1 MKKALYVSILS
12 AIVLSSCVPAR
23 KYQDLESKQKE
34 CAEELGKL
42 KSRNAD
48 LETLATEQHEK
59 VVDLGDRVTRLK
71 GDTTVLGK
79 SLRMKERQYDKIDA
93 LNQRIQAQLESLQRG
108 SAIENQRLM
117 TDLNATR
124 LELQKKEDELRL
136 LEIELNQKK
145 LDLDKLSLDLAAREK
160 RVNELEA
167 LIAQKDAAVK
177 ALKDKVMKALMG
189 FKDKGLT
196 VVQKNGRVYVSMEA
210 KLLFPS
216 GSTAVNSEG
225 KKALVELAKV
235 LQTQSDLDVLVEGH
249 RDSDKMKSSSHPKDN
264 WELSVLRATSVVK
277 IMLNSSSMDP
287 KTITAAGRS
296 MYLPVDENDKA
307 KNRRIEV
314 ILIPKLDELFEMI
327 SNEE

>member
-1 MKKALYVSILS
+1 MKKILCVSIIS
-12 AIVLSSCVPAR
+12 AFILASCVPAR

-34 CAEELGKL
+34 CAEELDKL

-59 VVDLGDRVTRLK
+59 VVDLSDRISRLK
-71 GDTTVLGK
+71 GDTAVLGK
-79 SLRMKERQYDKIDA
+79 SLRMKEKQYDKIDA
-93 LNQRIQAQLESLQRG
+93 LNQRIQSQLEALQKG

-136 LEIELNQKK
+136 LEMELNQKK
-145 LDLDKLSLDLAAREK
+145 LDLDRLSLDLASREK

-177 ALKDKVMKALMG
+177 ALKDKVMNALMG

-216 GSTAVNSEG
+216 GSTAVNAEG

-235 LQTQSDLDVLVEGH
+235 LQEQSDLDVLVEGH
-249 RDSDKMKSSSHPKDN
+249 TDSDKMKSSSHPQDN

-277 IMLNSSSMDP
+277 IMLGASSIDP

-296 MYLPVDENDKA
+296 MYLPIDENDKA

-314 ILIPKLDELFEMI
+314 ILTPKLDELFEMI
-327 SNEE
+327 SNE

>member
-1 MKKALYVSILS
+1 MKRALYISILS
-12 AIVLSSCVPAR
+12 TIILSSCVPAR

-34 CAEELGKL
+34 CAEELDKL

-59 VVDLGDRVTRLK
+59 VVDLSDRVSRLK

-93 LNQRIQAQLESLQRG
+93 LNQRIQSQLESLQRG

-136 LEIELNQKK
+136 LEMELNQKK
-145 LDLDKLSLDLAAREK
+145 LDLDRLSLDLAAREK

-177 ALKDKVMKALMG
+177 ALKDKVMNALMG

-235 LQTQSDLDVLVEGH
+235 LQSQSDLDVLVEGH
-249 RDSDKMKSSSHPKDN
+249 TDTDKMKSSSHPKDN

-277 IMLNSSSMDP
+277 IMLSNSSMDP

-314 ILIPKLDELFEMI
+314 ILIPKLDELFDMI
-327 SNEE
+327 SNE

>member
-1 MKKALYVSILS
+1 
-12 AIVLSSCVPAR
+12 
-23 KYQDLESKQKE
+23 
-34 CAEELGKL
+34 
-42 KSRNAD
+42 
-48 LETLATEQHEK
+48 
-59 VVDLGDRVTRLK
+59 
-71 GDTTVLGK
+71 
-79 SLRMKERQYDKIDA
+79 MKEKQYDKIDA
-93 LNQRIQAQLESLQRG
+93 LNQRIQLQLESLQKG

-117 TDLNATR
+117 ADLDATR

-136 LEIELNQKK
+136 LATELSQKK
-145 LDLDKLSLDLAAREK
+145 LDLDRLSLDLAAREK

-177 ALKDKVMKALMG
+177 ALKDKIMKALMG

-235 LQTQSDLDVLVEGH
+235 LQEQSDLDVLVEGH
-249 RDSDKMKSSSHPKDN
+249 TDSDKMKSSTHPEDN

-277 IMLNSSSMDP
+277 IMLKNSSIAP

-296 MYLPVDENDKA
+296 MYLPIDENDKA

-314 ILIPKLDELFEMI
+314 ILTPKLDELFEMI
-327 SNEE
+327 SNE

>member
-1 MKKALYVSILS
+1 MKNILYVSIIL
-12 AIVLSSCVPAR
+12 AFILASCVPAR

-34 CAEELGKL
+34 CSEELDKI

-59 VVDLGDRVTRLK
+59 VVDLSDRVSRLK

-79 SLRMKERQYDKIDA
+79 SLRMKEKQYDKIDA
-93 LNQRIQAQLESLQRG
+93 LNQRIQSQLESLQKG

-117 TDLNATR
+117 TDLDATR
-124 LELQKKEDELRL
+124 LKLQKKEDELRL
-136 LEIELNQKK
+136 LEMELSQKK

-177 ALKDKVMKALMG
+177 ALKDKVMNALMG

-235 LQTQSDLDVLVEGH
+235 LQEQSDLDVLVEGH
-249 RDSDKMKSSSHPKDN
+249 TDSDKMKSSSHPKDN

-277 IMLNSSSMDP
+277 IMLSSSTMDP

-296 MYLPVDENDKA
+296 MYLPLDENDKA

-327 SNEE
+327 SNE

>member
-1 MKKALYVSILS
+1 MKKTLYISVISAFIL
-12 AIVLSSCVPAR
+12 ASCVPAR
-23 KYQDLESKQKE
+23 KYQELESKQKE
-34 CAEELGKL
+34 CSDELDKL

-59 VVDLGDRVTRLK
+59 VVDLSERVSRLK
-71 GDTTVLGK
+71 GDTTLLGK
-79 SLRMKERQYDKIDA
+79 SLRMKEKQYDKIDA
-93 LNQRIQAQLESLQRG
+93 LNQRIQLQLESLQKG

-117 TDLNATR
+117 ADLNATR

-136 LEIELNQKK
+136 LEMELSQKK
-145 LDLDKLSLDLAAREK
+145 LDLDRLSLDLAAREK

-177 ALKDKVMKALMG
+177 ALKDKVMNALMG
-189 FKDKGLT
+189 FKDKGLS

-216 GSTAVNSEG
+216 GSTAVNAEG

-235 LQTQSDLDVLVEGH
+235 LQEQSDLDVLVEGH
-249 RDSDKMKSSSHPKDN
+249 TDSDKMKSSAHPEDN

-277 IMLNSSSMDP
+277 IMLTSSSIDP

-296 MYLPVDENDKA
+296 MYLPIDENDKA

-314 ILIPKLDELFEMI
+314 ILTPKLDELFDMI
-327 SNEE
+327 SNE

>member
-1 MKKALYVSILS
+1 MKKTIYVTILS
-12 AIVLSSCVPAR
+12 AIILASCVPAR

-34 CAEELGKL
+34 CSEELDKL

-59 VVDLGDRVTRLK
+59 VVDLSDRTSRLK
-71 GDTTVLGK
+71 GDTAVLGK

-93 LNQRIQAQLESLQRG
+93 LNQRIQSQLESLQKG

-136 LEIELNQKK
+136 LETELNQKK
-145 LDLDKLSLDLAAREK
+145 LDLDRISLDLAAREK
-160 RVNELEA
+160 RVNELED

-177 ALKDKVMKALMG
+177 ALKDKVMNALMG

-196 VVQKNGRVYVSMEA
+196 VVQKNRRVYVSMEA

-216 GSTAVNSEG
+216 GSTTVNSEG
-225 KKALVELAKV
+225 KEALVELAKV
-235 LQTQSDLDVLVEGH
+235 LQEQSDLDILVEGH
-249 RDSDKMKSSSHPKDN
+249 TDSDKMKSSSHPEDN

-277 IMLNSSSMDP
+277 IMLSSSSMDP

-296 MYLPVDENDKA
+296 MYLPIDENDKA

-314 ILIPKLDELFEMI
+314 ILTPKLDELFEMI
-327 SNEE
+327 SNE

>member
-1 MKKALYVSILS
+1 MKNTLFVSIIS
-12 AIVLSSCVPAR
+12 AFFLASCVPAR

-34 CAEELGKL
+34 CAEELDKL

-59 VVDLGDRVTRLK
+59 VVDLSDRVSRLK
-71 GDTTVLGK
+71 GDTTLLGK
-79 SLRMKERQYDKIDA
+79 ALRMKERQYDKIDV
-93 LNQRIQAQLESLQRG
+93 LNQRIQSQLEALQKG

-124 LELQKKEDELRL
+124 LELQKKEDELSL
-136 LEIELNQKK
+136 LEMELNQKK
-145 LDLDKLSLDLAAREK
+145 LDLDRLSLDLAAREK

-177 ALKDKVMKALMG
+177 ALKDKVMNALMG

-216 GSTAVNSEG
+216 GSTTVNSEG

-235 LQTQSDLDVLVEGH
+235 LQEQSDLDVLVEGH
-249 RDSDKMKSSSHPKDN
+249 TDSDKMKSSSHPKDN

-277 IMLNSSSMDP
+277 IMLSSSSMDP

-296 MYLPVDENDKA
+296 MYLPIDENDKA

-314 ILIPKLDELFEMI
+314 ILSPKLDELFEMI
-327 SNEE
+327 SNE

>member
-1 MKKALYVSILS
+1 MKNILYISIIS
-12 AIVLSSCVPAR
+12 AIIFSSCVPAR
-23 KYQDLESKQKE
+23 KYQDLETKSKE
-34 CAEELGKL
+34 CSEELNKL

-59 VVDLGDRVTRLK
+59 VVDLSERVSRLK
-71 GDTTVLGK
+71 GDTTLLGK
-79 SLRMKERQYDKIDA
+79 SLRMKERQYDKIDD
-93 LNQRIQAQLESLQRG
+93 LNQRIQAQLESLQKG

-117 TDLNATR
+117 TDLIATR

-136 LEIELNQKK
+136 LEKELNQKK
-145 LDLDKLSLDLAAREK
+145 LDLDQLSLDLAAREK

-177 ALKDKVMKALMG
+177 SLKDKVMNALMG

-235 LQTQSDLDVLVEGH
+235 LQEQSDLDVLVEGH
-249 RDSDKMKSSSHPKDN
+249 TDSDKMKSSSHPKDN

-277 IMLNSSSMDP
+277 IMLSTSTMDP

-296 MYLPVDENDKA
+296 MYLPIDENDKA

-327 SNEE
+327 SNE

>member
-1 MKKALYVSILS
+1 MKKILYVSIIS
-12 AIVLSSCVPAR
+12 AFILASCVPAR

-34 CAEELGKL
+34 CAEELDKL

-59 VVDLGDRVTRLK
+59 VVDLSDRVSRLK
-71 GDTTVLGK
+71 GDTTLLGK
-79 SLRMKERQYDKIDA
+79 ALRMKERQYDKIDV
-93 LNQRIQAQLESLQRG
+93 LNQRIQSQLEALQKG

-124 LELQKKEDELRL
+124 LELQKKEDELSL
-136 LEIELNQKK
+136 LEMELNQKK
-145 LDLDKLSLDLAAREK
+145 LDLDRLSLDLAAREK

-177 ALKDKVMKALMG
+177 ALKDKVMNALMG

-216 GSTAVNSEG
+216 GSTTVNSEG

-235 LQTQSDLDVLVEGH
+235 LQEQSDLDVLVEGH
-249 RDSDKMKSSSHPKDN
+249 TDSDKMKSSSHPKDN

-277 IMLNSSSMDP
+277 IMLSSSSMDP

-296 MYLPVDENDKA
+296 MYLPIDENDKA

-314 ILIPKLDELFEMI
+314 ILTPKLDELFEMI
-327 SNEE
+327 SNE

>member
-1 MKKALYVSILS
+1 MKKILCVSIIS
-12 AIVLSSCVPAR
+12 AFILASCVPAR

-34 CAEELGKL
+34 CAEELDKL

-59 VVDLGDRVTRLK
+59 VVDLSDRISRLK
-71 GDTTVLGK
+71 GDTAVLGK
-79 SLRMKERQYDKIDA
+79 SLRMKEKQYDKIDA
-93 LNQRIQAQLESLQRG
+93 LNQRIQSQLEALQKG

-136 LEIELNQKK
+136 LEMELNQKK
-145 LDLDKLSLDLAAREK
+145 LDLDRLSLDLAAREK

-177 ALKDKVMKALMG
+177 ALKDKVMNALMG

-216 GSTAVNSEG
+216 GSTAVNAEG

-235 LQTQSDLDVLVEGH
+235 LQEQSDLDVLVEGH
-249 RDSDKMKSSSHPKDN
+249 TDSDKMKSSSHPQDN

-277 IMLNSSSMDP
+277 IMLGASSIDP

-296 MYLPVDENDKA
+296 MYLPIDENDKA

-314 ILIPKLDELFEMI
+314 ILTPKLDELFEMI
-327 SNEE
+327 SNE

>member
-1 MKKALYVSILS
+1 MKKTLYVSIISSFIL
-12 AIVLSSCVPAR
+12 ASCVPAR

-34 CAEELGKL
+34 CAEELDKL

-59 VVDLGDRVTRLK
+59 VVDLSDRISRLK
-71 GDTTVLGK
+71 GDTTLLGK

-93 LNQRIQAQLESLQRG
+93 LNQRIQSQLEALQKG

-136 LEIELNQKK
+136 LETELSQKK
-145 LDLDKLSLDLAAREK
+145 LDLDRLSLDLAAREK

-177 ALKDKVMKALMG
+177 ALKDKVMNALMG
-189 FKDKGLT
+189 FQDKGLT

-216 GSTAVNSEG
+216 GSTTVNSEG

-235 LQTQSDLDVLVEGH
+235 LQEQSDLDVLVEGH
-249 RDSDKMKSSSHPKDN
+249 TDSDKMKSSSHPKDN

-277 IMLNSSSMDP
+277 IMLSSSTIDP

-296 MYLPVDENDKA
+296 MYLPIDENDKA

-327 SNEE
+327 SNE

>member
-1 MKKALYVSILS
+1 MKKILCVSIIS
-12 AIVLSSCVPAR
+12 AFILASCVPAR

-34 CAEELGKL
+34 CAEELDKL

-59 VVDLGDRVTRLK
+59 VVDLSDRISRLK
-71 GDTTVLGK
+71 GDTAVLGK
-79 SLRMKERQYDKIDA
+79 SLRMKEKQYDKIDA
-93 LNQRIQAQLESLQRG
+93 LNQRIQSQLEALQKG

-136 LEIELNQKK
+136 LEMELNQKK
-145 LDLDKLSLDLAAREK
+145 LDLDRLSLDLAAREK

-177 ALKDKVMKALMG
+177 ALKDKVMNALMG

-216 GSTAVNSEG
+216 GSTTVNAEG

-235 LQTQSDLDVLVEGH
+235 LQEQSDLDVLVEGH
-249 RDSDKMKSSSHPKDN
+249 TDSDKMKSSSHPQDN

-277 IMLNSSSMDP
+277 IMLSASSMDP

-296 MYLPVDENDKA
+296 MYLPIDENDKA

-314 ILIPKLDELFEMI
+314 ILTPKLDELFEMI
-327 SNEE
+327 SNE

>member
-1 MKKALYVSILS
+1 MKKTLYISVISTFIL
-12 AIVLSSCVPAR
+12 ASCVPAR
-23 KYQDLESKQKE
+23 KYQDLESKQQE
-34 CAEELGKL
+34 CSDELDKL

-59 VVDLGDRVTRLK
+59 VVDLSERVSRLK
-71 GDTTVLGK
+71 GDTTLLGK
-79 SLRMKERQYDKIDA
+79 SLRMKEKQYDKIDA
-93 LNQRIQAQLESLQRG
+93 LNQRIQLQLESLQKG

-117 TDLNATR
+117 ADLNATR

-136 LEIELNQKK
+136 LEMELSQKK
-145 LDLDKLSLDLAAREK
+145 LDLDRLSLDLAAREK

-177 ALKDKVMKALMG
+177 ALKDKVMNALMG
-189 FKDKGLT
+189 FKDKGLS

-216 GSTAVNSEG
+216 GSTSVNAEG
-225 KKALVELAKV
+225 EKALVELAKV
-235 LQTQSDLDVLVEGH
+235 LQEQSDLDVLVEGH
-249 RDSDKMKSSSHPKDN
+249 TDSDKMKSSTHPEDN

-277 IMLNSSSMDP
+277 IMLTSSSIDP

-296 MYLPVDENDKA
+296 MYLPIDENEKA

-314 ILIPKLDELFEMI
+314 ILTPKLDELFDMI
-327 SNEE
+327 SNE

>member
-1 MKKALYVSILS
+1 MKKTLYISVISTFIL
-12 AIVLSSCVPAR
+12 ASCVPAR
-23 KYQDLESKQKE
+23 KYQDLESKQQE
-34 CAEELGKL
+34 CSDQLDKL

-59 VVDLGDRVTRLK
+59 VVDLSERVSRLK
-71 GDTTVLGK
+71 GDTTLLGK
-79 SLRMKERQYDKIDA
+79 SLRMKEKQYDKIDA
-93 LNQRIQAQLESLQRG
+93 LNQRIQLQLESLQKG

-117 TDLNATR
+117 ADLNATR

-136 LEIELNQKK
+136 LEMELSQKK
-145 LDLDKLSLDLAAREK
+145 LDLDRLSLDLAAREK

-177 ALKDKVMKALMG
+177 ALKDKVMNALMG
-189 FKDKGLT
+189 FKDKGLS

-216 GSTAVNSEG
+216 GSTAVNAEG

-235 LQTQSDLDVLVEGH
+235 LQEQSDLDVLVEGH
-249 RDSDKMKSSSHPKDN
+249 TDSDKMKSSTHPEDN

-277 IMLNSSSMDP
+277 IMLTSSSIDP

-296 MYLPVDENDKA
+296 MYLPIDENEKA

-314 ILIPKLDELFEMI
+314 ILTPKLDELFDMI
-327 SNEE
+327 SNE

>member
-1 MKKALYVSILS
+1 MKKTLYVSIIS
-12 AIVLSSCVPAR
+12 AFILASCVPAR

-34 CAEELGKL
+34 CAEELDKL

-59 VVDLGDRVTRLK
+59 VVDLSDRVSRLK
-71 GDTTVLGK
+71 GDTTLLGK
-79 SLRMKERQYDKIDA
+79 ALRMKERQYDKIDV
-93 LNQRIQAQLESLQRG
+93 LNQRIQSQLEALQKG

-124 LELQKKEDELRL
+124 LELQKKEDELSL
-136 LEIELNQKK
+136 LEMELNQKK
-145 LDLDKLSLDLAAREK
+145 LDLDRLSLDLAAREK

-177 ALKDKVMKALMG
+177 ALKDKVMNALMG

-196 VVQKNGRVYVSMEA
+196 VIQKNGRVYVSMEA

-216 GSTAVNSEG
+216 GSTTVNSEG

-235 LQTQSDLDVLVEGH
+235 LQEQSDLDVLVEGH
-249 RDSDKMKSSSHPKDN
+249 TDSDKMKSSAHPEDN

-277 IMLNSSSMDP
+277 IMLSSSSMDP

-296 MYLPVDENDKA
+296 MYLPIDENDKA

-314 ILIPKLDELFEMI
+314 ILTPKLDELFEMI
-327 SNEE
+327 SNE

>member
-249 RDSDKMKSSSHPKDN
+249 RDSDKMKSS
-264 WELSVLRATSVVK
+264 VVK

>member
-1 MKKALYVSILS
+1 MKKTLSVYIISAFIL
-12 AIVLSSCVPAR
+12 ASCVPAR

-34 CAEELGKL
+34 CAEELDKL

-59 VVDLGDRVTRLK
+59 VVDLSDRISRLK
-71 GDTTVLGK
+71 GDTTLLGK

-93 LNQRIQAQLESLQRG
+93 LNQRIQSQLEALQKG

-136 LEIELNQKK
+136 LETELSQKK
-145 LDLDKLSLDLAAREK
+145 LDLDRLSLDLAAREK

-177 ALKDKVMKALMG
+177 ALKDKVMNALMG
-189 FKDKGLT
+189 FQDKGLT

-216 GSTAVNSEG
+216 GSTTVNSEG

-235 LQTQSDLDVLVEGH
+235 LQEQSDLDVLVEGH
-249 RDSDKMKSSSHPKDN
+249 TDSDKMKSSSHPKDN

-277 IMLNSSSMDP
+277 IMLTSSSMDP

-296 MYLPVDENDKA
+296 MYLPIDENDKA

-327 SNEE
+327 SNE

>member
-1 MKKALYVSILS
+1 
-12 AIVLSSCVPAR
+12 
-23 KYQDLESKQKE
+23 
-34 CAEELGKL
+34 
-42 KSRNAD
+42 
-48 LETLATEQHEK
+48 
-59 VVDLGDRVTRLK
+59 
-71 GDTTVLGK
+71 
-79 SLRMKERQYDKIDA
+79 MKEKQYDKIDA
-93 LNQRIQAQLESLQRG
+93 LNQRIQSQLESLQKG

-136 LEIELNQKK
+136 LEMELSQKK

-177 ALKDKVMKALMG
+177 ALKDKVMNALMG

-216 GSTAVNSEG
+216 GSTTVNSEG

-235 LQTQSDLDVLVEGH
+235 LQEQSDLDVLVEGH
-249 RDSDKMKSSSHPKDN
+249 TDSDKMKSSSHPKDN

-277 IMLNSSSMDP
+277 IMLSSSTMDP

-296 MYLPVDENDKA
+296 MYLPIDENDKA

-327 SNEE
+327 SNE

>member
-1 MKKALYVSILS
+1 MKKLLYLLVVST
-12 AIVLSSCVPAR
+12 IVVSSCVPAR
-23 KYQDLESKQKE
+23 KFEDIKKKQEE
-34 CAEELGKL
+34 CAEELEKL
-42 KSRNAD
+42 KARNAD

-59 VVDLGDRVTRLK
+59 VADLSERVSRLK

-93 LNQRIQAQLESLQRG
+93 LNQRIQSQLESLQKG

-124 LELQKKEDELRL
+124 LELQRKEDELRL
-136 LEIELNQKK
+136 LEMELNRKK
-145 LDLDKLSLDLAAREK
+145 SDLDRLSLDLASREK

-177 ALKDKVMKALMG
+177 ALKDKVMNALMG

-216 GSTAVNSEG
+216 GSTTVNSEG

-235 LQTQSDLDVLVEGH
+235 LQEQSDLDVLVEGH
-249 RDSDKMKSSSHPKDN
+249 TDTDKMKSSSHPKDN

-296 MYLPVDENDKA
+296 MYLPVDENNKA

-314 ILIPKLDELFEMI
+314 ILIPKLDELFDMI
-327 SNEE
+327 SNE

>member
-1 MKKALYVSILS
+1 MKKILYVSIISVFIL
-12 AIVLSSCVPAR
+12 ASCVPAR

-34 CAEELGKL
+34 CSEELDKT

-59 VVDLGDRVTRLK
+59 VVDLSDRVSRLK
-71 GDTTVLGK
+71 GDTTLLGK
-79 SLRMKERQYDKIDA
+79 SLRMKEKQYDKINT
-93 LNQRIQAQLESLQRG
+93 LNERIQSQLEALQKG
-108 SAIENQRLM
+108 SALENQRLV

-136 LEIELNQKK
+136 LEMELNQKK
-145 LDLDKLSLDLAAREK
+145 LDLDRLSLDLAAREK

-177 ALKDKVMKALMG
+177 ALKDKVMNALMG

-216 GSTAVNSEG
+216 GSTAVNAEG

-235 LQTQSDLDVLVEGH
+235 LQEQSDLDVLVEGH
-249 RDSDKMKSSSHPKDN
+249 TDSDKMKSSSHPKDN

-277 IMLNSSSMDP
+277 IMLSSSTIDP

-296 MYLPVDENDKA
+296 MYLPIDENDKA

-327 SNEE
+327 SNE

>member
-1 MKKALYVSILS
+1 MKKTIYVTIISTIIL
-12 AIVLSSCVPAR
+12 ASCVPAR

-34 CAEELGKL
+34 CSEELDKL

-59 VVDLGDRVTRLK
+59 VVDLSDRTSRLK
-71 GDTTVLGK
+71 GDTAVLGK

-93 LNQRIQAQLESLQRG
+93 LNQRIQSQLESLQKG

-136 LEIELNQKK
+136 LETELNQKK
-145 LDLDKLSLDLAAREK
+145 LDLDRISLDLAAREK
-160 RVNELEA
+160 RVNELED

-177 ALKDKVMKALMG
+177 ALKDKVMNALMG

-216 GSTAVNSEG
+216 GSTTVNSEG
-225 KKALVELAKV
+225 KEALVELAKV
-235 LQTQSDLDVLVEGH
+235 LQEQSDLDILVEGH
-249 RDSDKMKSSSHPKDN
+249 TDSDKMKSSSHPEDN

-277 IMLNSSSMDP
+277 IMLSSSSMDP

-296 MYLPVDENDKA
+296 MYLPIDENDKA

-314 ILIPKLDELFEMI
+314 ILTPKLDELFEMI
-327 SNEE
+327 SNE

>member
-249 RDSDKMKSSSHPKDN
+249 TDSDKMKSSSHPKDN

>member
-1 MKKALYVSILS
+1 
-12 AIVLSSCVPAR
+12 
-23 KYQDLESKQKE
+23 LESKQKE
-34 CAEELGKL
+34 CAEELDKL

-59 VVDLGDRVTRLK
+59 VVDLSDRVSRLK
-71 GDTTVLGK
+71 GDTTLLGK
-79 SLRMKERQYDKIDA
+79 ALRMKERQYDKIDV
-93 LNQRIQAQLESLQRG
+93 LNQRIQSQLEALQKG

-124 LELQKKEDELRL
+124 LELQKKEDELSL
-136 LEIELNQKK
+136 LEMELNQKK
-145 LDLDKLSLDLAAREK
+145 LDLDRLSLDLAAREK

-177 ALKDKVMKALMG
+177 ALKDKVMNALMG

-196 VVQKNGRVYVSMEA
+196 VIQKNGRVYVSMEA

-216 GSTAVNSEG
+216 GSTTVNSEG

-235 LQTQSDLDVLVEGH
+235 LQEQSDLDVLVEGH
-249 RDSDKMKSSSHPKDN
+249 TDSDKMKSSSHPEDN

-277 IMLNSSSMDP
+277 IMLSSSSMDP

-296 MYLPVDENDKA
+296 MYLPIDENDKA

-314 ILIPKLDELFEMI
+314 ILIPKLDELFDMI
-327 SNEE
+327 SNE

>member
-1 MKKALYVSILS
+1 MKKTLYVSIISSFIL
-12 AIVLSSCVPAR
+12 ASCVPAR

-34 CAEELGKL
+34 CAEELNKL
-42 KSRNAD
+42 KTRNAD

-59 VVDLGDRVTRLK
+59 VVDLSDRISRLK
-71 GDTTVLGK
+71 GDTTLLGK

-93 LNQRIQAQLESLQRG
+93 LNQRIQSQLEALQKG

-136 LEIELNQKK
+136 LETELSQKK
-145 LDLDKLSLDLAAREK
+145 LDLDRLSLDLAAREK

-177 ALKDKVMKALMG
+177 ALKDKVMNALMG
-189 FKDKGLT
+189 FQDKGLT

-216 GSTAVNSEG
+216 GSTTVNSEG

-235 LQTQSDLDVLVEGH
+235 LQEQSDLDVLVEGH
-249 RDSDKMKSSSHPKDN
+249 TDSDKMKSSSHPKDN

-277 IMLNSSSMDP
+277 IMLTSSSMDP

-296 MYLPVDENDKA
+296 MYLPIDENDKA

-327 SNEE
+327 SNE

>member
-1 MKKALYVSILS
+1 M
-12 AIVLSSCVPAR
+12 
-23 KYQDLESKQKE
+23 ESKQKE
-34 CAEELGKL
+34 CAEELDKL

-59 VVDLGDRVTRLK
+59 VVDLSDRISRLK
-71 GDTTVLGK
+71 GDTTLLGK

-93 LNQRIQAQLESLQRG
+93 LNQRIQSQLEALQKG

-136 LEIELNQKK
+136 LETELSQKK
-145 LDLDKLSLDLAAREK
+145 LDLDRLSLDLAAREK

-177 ALKDKVMKALMG
+177 ALKDKVMNALMG
-189 FKDKGLT
+189 FQDKGLT

-216 GSTAVNSEG
+216 GSTTVNSEG

-235 LQTQSDLDVLVEGH
+235 LQEQSDLDVLVEGH
-249 RDSDKMKSSSHPKDN
+249 TDSDKMKSSSHPKDN

-277 IMLNSSSMDP
+277 IMLTSSSMDP

-296 MYLPVDENDKA
+296 MYLPIDENDKA

-327 SNEE
+327 SNE

>member
-1 MKKALYVSILS
+1 MKNILYLSIIS
-12 AIVLSSCVPAR
+12 AFILASCVPAR

-34 CAEELGKL
+34 CAEELDKL

-59 VVDLGDRVTRLK
+59 VVDLSDRVSRLK
-71 GDTTVLGK
+71 GDTTLLGK
-79 SLRMKERQYDKIDA
+79 ALRMKERQYDKIDV
-93 LNQRIQAQLESLQRG
+93 LNQRIQSQLEALQKG

-124 LELQKKEDELRL
+124 LELQKKEDELSL
-136 LEIELNQKK
+136 LEMELNQKK
-145 LDLDKLSLDLAAREK
+145 LDLDRLSLDLAAREK

-177 ALKDKVMKALMG
+177 ALKDKVMNALMG

-196 VVQKNGRVYVSMEA
+196 VIQKNGRVYVSMEA

-216 GSTAVNSEG
+216 GSTTVNSEG

-235 LQTQSDLDVLVEGH
+235 LQEQSDLDVLVEGH
-249 RDSDKMKSSSHPKDN
+249 TDSDKMKSSSHPEDN

-277 IMLNSSSMDP
+277 IMLSSSSMDP

-296 MYLPVDENDKA
+296 MYLPIDENDKA

-314 ILIPKLDELFEMI
+314 ILIPKLDELFDMI
-327 SNEE
+327 SNE

>member
-1 MKKALYVSILS
+1 MKKTLSVYIISAFIL
-12 AIVLSSCVPAR
+12 ASCVPAR

-34 CAEELGKL
+34 CAEELNKL
-42 KSRNAD
+42 KTRNAD

-59 VVDLGDRVTRLK
+59 VVDLSERVSRLK

-79 SLRMKERQYDKIDA
+79 SLRMKEKQYDKIDA
-93 LNQRIQAQLESLQRG
+93 LNQRIQSQLESLQKG

-136 LEIELNQKK
+136 LETELSQKK
-145 LDLDKLSLDLAAREK
+145 LDLDRLSLDLAAREK

-177 ALKDKVMKALMG
+177 ALKDKVMNALMG
-189 FKDKGLT
+189 LKDKGLT

-216 GSTAVNSEG
+216 GSTTVNSEG

-235 LQTQSDLDVLVEGH
+235 LQEQSDLDVLVEGH
-249 RDSDKMKSSSHPKDN
+249 TDSDKMKSSSHPEDN

-277 IMLNSSSMDP
+277 ILLSNSSMDP

-296 MYLPVDENDKA
+296 MYLPIDENDKA

-314 ILIPKLDELFEMI
+314 ILTPKLDELFEMI
-327 SNEE
+327 SNE

>member
-1 MKKALYVSILS
+1 MKKALYISIASVMIL
-12 AIVLSSCVPAR
+12 ASCVPAR
-23 KYQDLESKQKE
+23 KYQDLENKQKE
-34 CAEELGKL
+34 CSEELNKL

-59 VVDLGDRVTRLK
+59 VVDLSDRVSRLK

-136 LEIELNQKK
+136 LEMELNQKK
-145 LDLDKLSLDLAAREK
+145 LDLDRLSLDLAAREK

-177 ALKDKVMKALMG
+177 ALKDKVMKALLG

-216 GSTAVNSEG
+216 GSTAVNTEG

-235 LQTQSDLDVLVEGH
+235 LQEQSDLDVLVEGH
-249 RDSDKMKSSSHPKDN
+249 TDSDKMKSSSHPKDN

-277 IMLNSSSMDP
+277 IMLSSSSMDP

-296 MYLPVDENDKA
+296 MYLPIDANDKA

-327 SNEE
+327 SNE